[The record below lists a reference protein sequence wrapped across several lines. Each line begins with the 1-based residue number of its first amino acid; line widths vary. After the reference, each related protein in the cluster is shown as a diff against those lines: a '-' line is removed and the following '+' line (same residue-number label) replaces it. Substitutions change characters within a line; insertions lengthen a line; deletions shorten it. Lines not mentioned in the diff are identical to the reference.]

1 MLFKKSC
8 AKGNWKRNINHVG
21 RGIIFTGTLTLKFW
35 SHVFVWHVAH
45 RPLHTNHR
53 YVAAFLPLYSYHN
66 LPILHPFQ
74 FKHQRHVYV
83 TLGLL
88 ISQAYSTKLQ
98 CLKQILTLHEI
109 GIDKKTKL
117 KYSYSCNQKEEFSS
131 ILQFFSFRI
140 QNINKINFF
149 SKEARDQHGTLTSQN
164 NRS

>member
-1 MLFKKSC
+1 MRQDEKVWRIFEKARIPKKEFTFCNCIKSKGPFEPSWLGVLFANLIQINYNNCCPVFFQAEWQRLFSISLTMILKMDSWGKSMLFKKSC

-74 FKHQRHVYV
+74 FKH
-83 TLGLL
+83 
-88 ISQAYSTKLQ
+88 
-98 CLKQILTLHEI
+98 
-109 GIDKKTKL
+109 
-117 KYSYSCNQKEEFSS
+117 
-131 ILQFFSFRI
+131 
-140 QNINKINFF
+140 
-149 SKEARDQHGTLTSQN
+149 
-164 NRS
+164 